1 MKDLLYTIAILLLI
15 VWAVGVLVFGASGVI
30 HALLVFGLVV
40 IMIRLMQKKKAV

>member
-1 MKDLLYTIAILLLI
+1 MKNSLYTIAILLLI

-30 HALLVFGLVV
+30 HLLFVISLIV